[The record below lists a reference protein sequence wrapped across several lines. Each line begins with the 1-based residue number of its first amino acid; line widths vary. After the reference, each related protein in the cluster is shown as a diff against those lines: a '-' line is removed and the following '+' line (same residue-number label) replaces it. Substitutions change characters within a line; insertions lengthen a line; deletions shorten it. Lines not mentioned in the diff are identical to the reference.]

1 MVSGDGHEYERKTPH
16 CLASH
21 RGGIQF
27 CIPPLFGNYGLC
39 DRQGRRAKPRFFAK
53 LCDVCSK
60 IFRRALLAVIQ
71 LAQPPGALDFTKV
84 LSGTHHLELERRF
97 TMGLLERVS
106 TLIRANINDMVDRA
120 EDPEK
125 MIKQVILDMEN
136 QYLQV
141 KTQVAVSIA
150 DQHML
155 EKKWRENEDSG
166 KDWMRKA
173 ETAVDK
179 SQDDLAR
186 AALDRFQTSQ
196 RLAQSYRE
204 QVDDQ
209 RLQVETLK
217 GALVKLEQKL
227 DEAKSK
233 RDLLLARHRR
243 GIALGKATR
252 AQTAMGDNSKSAAFD
267 RLKDRVHHTEAVA
280 TAEVELLTDDV
291 GEKLTRLDR
300 DAEVDRLLADLK
312 ARRGLLA

>member
-1 MVSGDGHEYERKTPH
+1 MATGR
-16 CLASH
+16 A
-21 RGGIQF
+21 QF
-27 CIPPLFGNYGLC
+27 TF
-39 DRQGRRAKPRFFAK
+39 D
-53 LCDVCSK
+53 
-60 IFRRALLAVIQ
+60 
-71 LAQPPGALDFTKV
+71 V
-84 LSGTHHLELERRF
+84 LSGSEYLVFERRF
-97 TMGLLERVS
+97 IMGLLERVS
-106 TLIRANINDMVDRA
+106 TLIRANLNDMVDRA

-155 EKKWRENEDSG
+155 EKKMRENEDTG
-166 KDWMRKA
+166 KDLMRKA
-173 ETAVDK
+173 EIAVDK

-186 AALDRFQTSQ
+186 AALDRFQTAQ
-196 RLAQSYRE
+196 LLALSYRE

-209 RLQVETLK
+209 KAQVESLK

-227 DEAKSK
+227 DEAKAK

-243 GIALGKATR
+243 SIALGKAAR
-252 AQTAMGDNSKSAAFD
+252 AQTAMGDNSKSATLD

-280 TAEVELLTDDV
+280 SAEVELLTDDV
-291 GEKLTRLDR
+291 GEKLMRLDR
-300 DAEVDRLLADLK
+300 DTEVDRLLADLK

>member
-1 MVSGDGHEYERKTPH
+1 
-16 CLASH
+16 
-21 RGGIQF
+21 
-27 CIPPLFGNYGLC
+27 
-39 DRQGRRAKPRFFAK
+39 
-53 LCDVCSK
+53 
-60 IFRRALLAVIQ
+60 
-71 LAQPPGALDFTKV
+71 
-84 LSGTHHLELERRF
+84 
-97 TMGLLERVS
+97 MGLLERVS
-106 TLIRANINDMVDRA
+106 TLIRANINDLVDRA

-155 EKKWRENEDSG
+155 EKKLRENEDTA

-173 ETAVDK
+173 EIAVDK
-179 SQDDLAR
+179 TQDDLAR
-186 AALDRFQTSQ
+186 AALDRYQTSQ

-227 DEAKSK
+227 EEAKSK

-243 GIALGKATR
+243 SIALGKAAH
-252 AQTAMGDNSKSAAFD
+252 AQTVLGDNSKSATFD
-267 RLKDRVHHTEAVA
+267 RLKARVHQTEAVA
-280 TAEVELLTDDV
+280 TAEVDLLTDDV
-291 GEKLTRLDR
+291 GEKLTRLNR

-312 ARRGLLA
+312 ARRGLPETAS